1 MLLYT
6 IRPYIRPKIWLISDY
21 DSAVLSPKIMIRL
34 FIKGTWHQIWPIWHR
49 RKTKKQQSGNNT
61 NTISIQCH
69 WYSVRIISTLL
80 FYIKKGHH
88 PVISKDPFH
97 CYLHWLQ
104 LLFTLTTLSMNI
116 IFNVFMYRRLRWPMT
131 MTENCLPH
139 SVQITYLMFSC
150 IDVWDDP
157 WLKTVYHTQY
167 R

>member
-21 DSAVLSPKIMIRL
+21 DSAVLSPKIMIRS
-34 FIKGTWHQIWPIWHR
+34 FIKGTWHQSG
-49 RKTKKQQSGNNT
+49 TCEKQ
-61 NTISIQCH
+61 
-69 WYSVRIISTLL
+69 
-80 FYIKKGHH
+80 KKGHH

-131 MTENCLPH
+131 ENCLPH